1 MLKFLFLLLYII
13 KYIIYNIIIMSIN
26 YKKKYLKYKEKYF
39 ELKNQLGGQPEMS
52 KEEFSELIIKASHG
66 NTAEVLAAVDQD
78 LRLVTRTDGLGF
90 TLLIYACNNRI
101 DNPQLTKG
109 LLERGAN
116 VNART
121 SSADYDALMYT
132 ALYGLISACKVLLDY
147 GANPDSYNQFTSAL
161 CVAARNDRLQICLLL
176 ISYRANL
183 MLIVDGHTA
192 LDLYDEYPLPR
203 YKLRLTS
210 AELNERRATLLAAFE
225 QGPHPDMC
233 WKRRWPMMSVMVGC
247 GFRPLAATI
256 TNSRELPP
264 TPKGIFREQLYRQI
278 AFSKAPPPPPIQ
290 IVLSSLPRAYY
301 MKIIFRSDRLVR
313 LIVSFL

>member
-1 MLKFLFLLLYII
+1 M
-13 KYIIYNIIIMSIN
+13 NN
-26 YKKKYLKYKEKYF
+26 YKKKYLKYKEKYL
-39 ELKNQLGGQPEMS
+39 ELKNQSGGQPEMS
-52 KEEFSELIIKASHG
+52 KEEFSKLMTKAYHG
-66 NTAEVLAAVDQD
+66 NTTEVLAAVDQD
-78 LRLVTRTDGLGF
+78 LRLVTRTGVLGF
-90 TLLIYACNNRI
+90 TLLINACNNRI

-121 SSADYDALMYT
+121 SSADHDALMYT
-132 ALYGLISACKVLLDY
+132 AFNGLISACKVLLDH
-147 GANPDSYNQFTSAL
+147 GANPDSYNQRTSAL
-161 CVAARNDRLQICLLL
+161 CEAARNDRLQICLLL

-183 MLIVDGHTA
+183 MLIVNGHTA
-192 LDLYDEYPLPR
+192 LDVYDEYPVPR

-210 AELNERRATLLAAFE
+210 AELKQRRATLLAAFE
-225 QGPHPDMC
+225 NGPHPDMC

-264 TPKGIFREQLYRQI
+264 TPKGTLRERLYRQI

-290 IVLSSLPRAYY
+290 IVLTSLPRAYY